1 MGFGRKIIIFCAFVS
16 FVTGRAIDSEY
27 DDSNTD
33 LSGVKITRFHV
44 ATKIQM
50 RYAITNVEVKVKNFD
65 SSKTQE
71 ATFDMLLPE
80 EAFVS
85 NYTMIIKNE
94 TYVAKVEEK
103 QEAKEIYQNSE
114 GNTGLVREN
123 YK

>member
-44 ATKIQM
+44 ATKIRM
-50 RYAITNVEVKVKNFD
+50 RYAITNVD

-71 ATFDMLLPE
+71 ATFYMLLPE

-94 TYVAKVEEK
+94 TFVAKFEEK
-103 QEAKEIYQNSE
+103 EEAKEIYQNSK
-114 GNTGLVREN
+114 GNT
-123 YK
+123 